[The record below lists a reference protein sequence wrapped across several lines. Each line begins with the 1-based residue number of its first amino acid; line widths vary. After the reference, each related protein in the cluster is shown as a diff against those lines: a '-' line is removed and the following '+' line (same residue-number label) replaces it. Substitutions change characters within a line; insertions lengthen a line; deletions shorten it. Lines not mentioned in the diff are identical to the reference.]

1 MARLELTWLASST
14 CSRRGVELIVAI
26 ARRATVL
33 RGLRFVLK
41 LAGLAH
47 NARRGA
53 VGRGEPLW
61 ARQALRG
68 PLLVLIPSTYASK
81 TSRRG
86 GRLCVLSNS
95 TDFAFDDP

>member
-1 MARLELTWLASST
+1 MVRLELTWLASST

-47 NARRGA
+47 HARRGA
-53 VGRGEPLW
+53 VGRGKPLW

-68 PLLVLIPSTYASK
+68 PLLVLIPSTCASK
-81 TSRRG
+81 TSCRG